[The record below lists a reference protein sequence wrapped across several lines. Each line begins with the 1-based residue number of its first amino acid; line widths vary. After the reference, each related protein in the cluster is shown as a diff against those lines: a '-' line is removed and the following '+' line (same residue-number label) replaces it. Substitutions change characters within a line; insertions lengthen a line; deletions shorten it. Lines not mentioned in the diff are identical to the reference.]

1 VSVEALVFDVFG
13 TVVDWRSS
21 AVRAVEATGLSGDP
35 GAFADA
41 WRREGYLHPLVEV
54 VTGQRPWEP
63 MERLMR
69 ATLDDLAVRFGVRG
83 DLDALQ
89 GVWRA
94 LDPWPD
100 AVEGLARLKAR
111 LTVSTLS
118 NGGFAQLTAIG
129 KHAGLPWDCVI
140 STDLF
145 RAFKPDPACYL
156 GACELLELPPSSVA
170 LVAAHPADLR
180 GAAGCGLRTAYVPR
194 PLEWGPDGPQPEVT
208 DEFDWCA
215 PDFLALAD
223 ELDVGDVL

>member
-1 VSVEALVFDVFG
+1 MTVEALVFDVFG

-21 AVRAVEATGLSGDP
+21 VVRAVSASGLDGDA

-63 MERLMR
+63 MEALMR
-69 ATLDDLAVRFGVRG
+69 RTLDDLAVRFGVHG

-100 AVEGLARLKAR
+100 AVSGLARLQER
-111 LTVSTLS
+111 YTVSTLS
-118 NGGFAQLTAIG
+118 NGGFAQLTAMG
-129 KHAGLPWDCVI
+129 RHGGLPWDCVI

-145 RAFKPDPACYL
+145 RSFKPDPACYL
-156 GACELLELPPSSVA
+156 GACDLLELPPSSVM

>member
-1 VSVEALVFDVFG
+1 VTVAALVFDVFG

-21 AVRAVEATGLSGDP
+21 VVRAVEATGIEGDA
-35 GAFADA
+35 GTFADA

-54 VTGQRPWEP
+54 VTGARPWEP
-63 MERLMR
+63 MESLMR
-69 ATLDDLAVRFGVRG
+69 TTLDDLAVRFGVRG
-83 DLDALQ
+83 DLDELQ
-89 GVWRA
+89 GVWRR

-100 AVEGLARLKAR
+100 AAEGLRRLRAGR
-111 LTVSTLS
+111 TVSTLS

-129 KHAGLPWDCVI
+129 RHGGLPWDCVI

-145 RAFKPDPACYL
+145 RSFKPDPACYL
-156 GACELLELPPSSVA
+156 GACDLLELPPSSVM

-194 PLEWGPDGPQPEVT
+194 PLEWGADGPRPEAT
-208 DEFDWCA
+208 DEFDLLA

-223 ELDVGDVL
+223 QLDVADVP